1 MEKYQLFTLI
11 FSGIT
16 AASTIAAF
24 LTCYFTHKSTKPN
37 ISFFIKTSCDKN
49 TPQNVYSSFK
59 KEGFC
64 FITFEVYNNSP
75 VSGAVSNLCLIFQGK
90 EYYPEAINKDN
101 KLKDYINIVALD
113 DNGSKFNAQHRFVDP
128 IIAKPFLY
136 QQGHIVF
143 PKFPY
148 FENASKVKVVVKCKI
163 SGKIFQR
170 RISVWLSFLPPLLS
184 E

>member
-1 MEKYQLFTLI
+1 MDNYQLFTLI
-11 FSGIT
+11 FAGIS
-16 AASTIAAF
+16 ALSTLAAF
-24 LTCYFTHKSTKPN
+24 LTCHFAYKSIKPN
-37 ISFFIKTSCDKN
+37 IHFKIVKSKKIKK
-49 TPQNVYSSFK
+49 PQNVYSSFK

-113 DNGSKFNAQHRFVDP
+113 DNGSKFNAKHRFVDP

-136 QQGHIVF
+136 QQGHIIF

-148 FENASKVKVVVKCKI
+148 CENARKVKVVVKYKI